1 MHLVTL
7 IDKNFQKLSEI
18 CLIEG
23 LITEDIISDDIKRH
37 RLGYFWSTMGEK
49 EQIQE
54 AETRLYTRDLVIQD
68 CNSYIK
74 QVIFWFIFY
83 SEFFLSYNF

>member
-1 MHLVTL
+1 MVNDMKLFKHVHENAKFTLKLMHLVTL

-37 RLGYFWSTMGEK
+37 RLGYF
-49 EQIQE
+49 
-54 AETRLYTRDLVIQD
+54 
-68 CNSYIK
+68 
-74 QVIFWFIFY
+74 
-83 SEFFLSYNF
+83 